1 MEVVSEVVR
10 LAALVEDSPGMGTG
24 RLSQLQPS
32 SLREQARGAIRASI
46 VTGEIEAG
54 TIHPVSYFATR
65 LGVSATPIREALFD
79 LVNEGLIEQ
88 IRNRGFRV
96 SLVTDED
103 LDQLF
108 ELRTLLEV
116 PSIGRVA
123 SRATP
128 RDLEE
133 CVEFANEIEK
143 HAARGDL
150 VGFLEWDRQFHSRLL
165 AVLGN
170 RRLVDEVQ
178 RLRDQTRLYGL
189 RGLDGFS
196 KRCANGTQSSR
207 ASSPSGIWNTH
218 AGYGLGERRSL
229 GSLLA
234 FVARDRGANLR
245 SQRPSGRDEGSRGNH
260 HCLQPLTADC

>member
-1 MEVVSEVVR
+1 MDLMSEAGR
-10 LAALVEDSPGMGTG
+10 LVALDEDHPGMGMGMG
-24 RLSQLQPS
+24 RLTQLQPS
-32 SLREQARGAIRASI
+32 SLREQARAAIRASI

-96 SLVTDED
+96 SMVTDED

-128 RDLEE
+128 RDLEQ

-165 AVLGN
+165 SVLGN

-189 RGLDGFS
+189 RGLDPELLRS
-196 KRCANGTQSSR
+196 SAKEHHRILQAVRQRNPKLASQLTQR
-207 ASSPSGIWNTH
+207 HLEHTRGIW
-218 AGYGLGERRSL
+218 AGRTER
-229 GSLLA
+229 LA
-234 FVARDRGANLR
+234 EPPHVRRQKPRRKADVAGVKRPRRG
-245 SQRPSGRDEGSRGNH
+245 
-260 HCLQPLTADC
+260 

>member
-1 MEVVSEVVR
+1 MEMISD
-10 LAALVEDSPGMGTG
+10 AGQLVAPLEDFTGMGTP

-32 SLREQARGAIRASI
+32 SLREQARQAIRASI

-96 SLVTDED
+96 SVLTDED
-103 LDQLF
+103 LDELF
-108 ELRTLLEV
+108 ELRSLLEV

-123 SRATP
+123 MRATP
-128 RDLEE
+128 EDIAE
-133 CVEFANEIEK
+133 CLEFANKIEK

-150 VGFLEWDRQFHSRLL
+150 VGFLEWDRQFHTRLL

-170 RRLVDEVQ
+170 KRLVDEV
-178 RLRDQTRLYGL
+178 RLLRDQTRLYGL
-189 RGLDGFS
+189 RGLDPDHLRS
-196 KRCANGTQSSR
+196 SAKEHHQILNAVRQRNAKLAAELTQR
-207 ASSPSGIWNTH
+207 HVEHTRGIW
-218 AGYGLGERRSL
+218 AGRAEKVATAAHVSRRRRT
-229 GSLLA
+229 A
-234 FVARDRGANLR
+234 PKAPHVKRARRA
-245 SQRPSGRDEGSRGNH
+245 
-260 HCLQPLTADC
+260 

>member
-1 MEVVSEVVR
+1 MEVINEAGQLDPR
-10 LAALVEDSPGMGTG
+10 GEDVPGTG
-24 RLSQLQPS
+24 LARLSQLHPS
-32 SLREQARGAIRASI
+32 SLREQARQAIRASI
-46 VTGEIEAG
+46 ATGEIEAE

-96 SLVTDED
+96 SVVTDKD
-103 LDQLF
+103 LDDLF

-128 RDLEE
+128 GDISE
-133 CVEFANEIEK
+133 CLEFANRIEK

-150 VGFLEWDRQFHSRLL
+150 VGFLEWDRQFHTRLL

-170 RRLVDEVQ
+170 KRLVDEVR

-189 RGLDGFS
+189 RGLDPELL
-196 KRCANGTQSSR
+196 QSSAKEHHQILQAVR
-207 ASSPSGIWNTH
+207 QRNAKLASQLTQRHLEHTRGIW
-218 AGYGLGERRSL
+218 AGRAEKLEEVPRIGRR
-229 GSLLA
+229 
-234 FVARDRGANLR
+234 
-245 SQRPSGRDEGSRGNH
+245 RPRPQSEIALVKRRRKV
-260 HCLQPLTADC
+260 

>member
-1 MEVVSEVVR
+1 MDAMNEAEKAVATR
-10 LAALVEDSPGMGTG
+10 DDLTG
-24 RLSQLQPS
+24 AGAPRLSQLQPS
-32 SLREQARGAIRASI
+32 SLREQARQAIRASI

-96 SLVTDED
+96 SVLTDED

-116 PSIGRVA
+116 PTVGRVA

-128 RDLEE
+128 DDIAE
-133 CVEFANEIEK
+133 CLEFANKFEK

-150 VGFLEWDRQFHSRLL
+150 VGFLEWDRQFHLRLL

-170 RRLVDEVQ
+170 TRLVDEV
-178 RLRDQTRLYGL
+178 RSLRDQMRLYGL
-189 RGLDGFS
+189 RGLDP
-196 KRCANGTQSSR
+196 ALLQSSAKEHHQILQAVR
-207 ASSPSGIWNTH
+207 QRNAKLASQLTQRHLEHTRGIW
-218 AGYGLGERRSL
+218 AGRAER
-229 GSLLA
+229 
-234 FVARDRGANLR
+234 VAQAAHVRRR
-245 SQRPSGRDEGSRGNH
+245 RPRRKAAAA
-260 HCLQPLTADC
+260 LMKRPTRR